1 MTLLANE
8 VALIGAEAARS
19 LFITLG
25 DKAKSINGQMSFMVI
40 RRLPSA
46 QCSWTASKKI
56 FRVVRVKLI
65 HIIKIKVA

>member
-8 VALIGAEAARS
+8 AFIGAEAARS

-40 RRLPSA
+40 RKLPSA
-46 QCSWTASKKI
+46 LTLEQRAKKY
-56 FRVVRVKLI
+56 FALQKQNFFVL
-65 HIIKIKVA
+65 